1 MTDPVVR
8 LSELTRTFQLGD
20 TAVHAVQ
27 AVSVSV
33 DRGEFLAIM
42 GSSGSGKSTMMN
54 IVGCLD
60 RPTSGQF
67 FFEGRDV
74 ARLSEPELADIR
86 STRIGFVFQSFN
98 LLARTSALENVVL
111 PLLYGAAA
119 ALTST
124 ERLERGRAMLARVGL
139 ADRARNTPNQLSG
152 GQQQRIALARAL
164 INHPAVLLAD
174 EPTGNLDSRTSHEI
188 MEIIRR
194 LNREQS
200 VTVIVVT
207 HEPDIAAYADRVLV
221 MRDGRIISDER
232 QTAVATADRAD
243 AGAVPTAAAAAVRDA
258 APDSA
263 PDGANGVRA
272 AFLSMIMSASLQALA
287 RNKLRSALTMLGVFI
302 GVAALIAMVAIG
314 DGASAAVRK
323 QLESLGTNMVVVQPG
338 ATTTGGVRAGAGSAS
353 TLTVV
358 DANAILREDP
368 AVQRVSYLTRQ
379 AGQVEYGDRN
389 WSTAIQGVTPSYLD
403 IVSWHIAR
411 GDAMTEQQNDAAEVV
426 CLIGATVHQNLFPAG
441 EDPVGATILIKGVPM
456 RVIALLAAKGQ
467 TGFGQDQ
474 DDVVM
479 IPFTTAERKVLGVA
493 APQTAQNLVSA
504 NYPVAANPLGISP
517 RMTGYVNSIYVQA
530 ERADLVITAINQVR
544 ATLARRHHIRS
555 GQLDDFSVRNLSQIA
570 QAQEGSSRVMAA
582 LLAMVAS
589 ISLLVGGIG
598 IMNILLVSVTERTR
612 EIGIRMA
619 IGAHRLQVLLQFLA
633 ESVLLSVTGGVAGIL
648 FGLLVSFVV
657 SKLSHWPTQVSLA
670 AALGGFAFSAAVG
683 IFFGYYPARK
693 AADLNPIDALRYE

>member
-8 LSELTRTFQLGD
+8 LIELTRTFLLGD
-20 TAVHAVQ
+20 TEVHALQ
-27 AVSVSV
+27 GVSVSV
-33 DRGEFLAIM
+33 GRGEFIAIM

-54 IVGCLD
+54 IIGCLD

-67 FFEGRDV
+67 IFEGRDV
-74 ARLSEPELADIR
+74 AQLSEPELANIR
-86 STRIGFVFQSFN
+86 SQKIGFVFQSFN

-119 ALTST
+119 VMTSSK
-124 ERLERGRAMLARVGL
+124 RSARGRDMLASVGL
-139 ADRARNTPNQLSG
+139 ADRARNMPNQLSG

-174 EPTGNLDSRTSHEI
+174 EPTGNLDTRTSHEI

-194 LNREQS
+194 LNREQG

-207 HEPDIAAYADRVLV
+207 HEPDIAAYADRVIT
-221 MRDGRIISDER
+221 MRDGRILSDEH
-232 QTAVATADRAD
+232 QVAVITPGPAET
-243 AGAVPTAAAAAVRDA
+243 GAAAAVA
-258 APDSA
+258 ARADITALPEDSS
-263 PDGANGVRA
+263 GLRL
-272 AFLSMIMSASLQALA
+272 AFLSMIVSASLQALA

-302 GVAALIAMVAIG
+302 GVAALIAMVAVG
-314 DGASAAVRK
+314 DGASAAVKK

-338 ATTTGGVRAGAGSAS
+338 ATTAGGVRAGAGSAS

-358 DANAILREDP
+358 DAETILRDDP
-368 AVQRVSYLTRQ
+368 AVRRVSYLTRQ
-379 AGQVEYGDRN
+379 AGQVQYGDHN

-403 IVSWHIAR
+403 IVSWHIAS
-411 GDAMTEQQNDAAEVV
+411 GSSMTEQQNDAADTV
-426 CLIGATVHQNLFPAG
+426 CLIGQTVYQNLFPSR
-441 EDPVGATILIKGVPM
+441 EDPIGANILIKGVPM
-456 RVIALLAAKGQ
+456 RVIGLLASKGQ

-479 IPFTTAERKVLGVA
+479 IPFSTAERKVLGVA
-493 APQTAQNLVSA
+493 TPQTAQNLVST
-504 NYPVAANPLGISP
+504 NYPVAPNAFGISP

-530 ERADLVITAINQVR
+530 GGAELVSAAITQVT
-544 ATLARRHHIRS
+544 ATLARRHHIQI

-570 QAQEGSSRVMAA
+570 EAQQSSSQVMAA

-619 IGAHRLQVLLQFLA
+619 IGARRLQVLLQFLA
-633 ESVLLSVTGGVAGIL
+633 ESVLLSVTGGAAGIG
-648 FGLLVSFVV
+648 FGMLVSFII
-657 SKLSHWPTQVSLA
+657 SKLAHWPTQVSLTA
-670 AALGGFAFSAAVG
+670 ILGGFAFSAAVG

-693 AADLNPIDALRYE
+693 AAHLNPIEALHYE

>member
-8 LSELTRTFQLGD
+8 LIDLTRSFQLGD
-20 TAVHAVQ
+20 TEVHALQ
-27 AVSVSV
+27 GVSLSV
-33 DRGEFLAIM
+33 DRGEFVAIM

-54 IVGCLD
+54 IIGCLD

-67 FFEGRDV
+67 VFEGREV

-86 STRIGFVFQSFN
+86 SKRIGFVFQSFN

-119 ALTST
+119 TLTSS
-124 ERLERGRAMLARVGL
+124 ERNDRGRDMLASVGL
-139 ADRARNTPNQLSG
+139 ADRARNMPNQLSG
-152 GQQQRIALARAL
+152 GQQQRVALARAL

-174 EPTGNLDSRTSHEI
+174 EPTGNLDTRTSHEI

-194 LNREQS
+194 LNREQR

-207 HEPDIAAYADRVLV
+207 HEADIAAYADRVII
-221 MRDGRIISDER
+221 MRDGRILSDKH
-232 QTAVATADRAD
+232 QVAVVTPDRAD
-243 AGAVPTAAAAAVRDA
+243 TSATAAVAARVDVTARPDDA
-258 APDSA
+258 S
-263 PDGANGVRA
+263 GLRL
-272 AFLSMIMSASLQALA
+272 AFLAMIFSASLQALA

-302 GVAALIAMVAIG
+302 GVAALIAMVAVG
-314 DGASAAVRK
+314 DGASAAVKK

-338 ATTTGGVRAGAGSAS
+338 ATTAGGVRAGAGSAS

-358 DANAILREDP
+358 DAETILRDDS
-368 AVQRVSYLTRQ
+368 AVQRVSYLSRQ
-379 AGQVEYGDRN
+379 AGQVQYGDQN

-403 IVSWHIAR
+403 IVSWHIAS
-411 GDAMTEQQNDAAEVV
+411 GSSMTEQENDTAETV
-426 CLIGATVHQNLFPAG
+426 CLIGQTVYQNLFPPG
-441 EDPVGATILIKGVPM
+441 EDPIGAIILVKGVPM
-456 RVIALLAAKGQ
+456 RVIGLLAAKGQ

-474 DDVVM
+474 DDVLM
-479 IPFTTAERKVLGVA
+479 IPFSTAERKVLGVA

-504 NYPVAANPLGISP
+504 TYPTAPNALGINP

-530 ERADLVITAINQVR
+530 GAADLVNTAISQVTV
-544 ATLARRHHIRS
+544 TLARRHHIQI

-570 QAQEGSSRVMAA
+570 EAQESSSQVMAA

-619 IGAHRLQVLLQFLA
+619 IGARRLQVLLQFLS
-633 ESVLLSVTGGVAGIL
+633 ESVLLSVTGGVAGIG
-648 FGLLVSFVV
+648 FGLLVSFVI
-657 SKLSHWPTQVSLA
+657 SRLAHWPTQVSLTA
-670 AALGGFAFSAAVG
+670 VLGGFAFSAAVG
-683 IFFGYYPARK
+683 IFFGFYPARK
-693 AADLNPIDALRYE
+693 AANLNPIEALRYE